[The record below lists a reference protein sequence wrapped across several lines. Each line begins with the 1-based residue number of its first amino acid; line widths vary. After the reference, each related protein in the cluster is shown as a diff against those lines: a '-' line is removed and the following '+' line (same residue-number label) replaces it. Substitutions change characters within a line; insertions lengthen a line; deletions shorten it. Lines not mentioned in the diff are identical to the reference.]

1 MDTKFSTGIHVLI
14 MISETNHELSSIDL
28 ANSVGTNPSYIR
40 KICSLLK
47 NAKLITRKDNKYG
60 YVLNKSKSEISLYD
74 IYLAVNKSSPVLF
87 EVHKNSNDKCI
98 VGKYIA
104 PTLDV
109 IFSSLTDEFILTL
122 KNKYLSDCIDEMER
136 IIKGNN

>member
-1 MDTKFSTGIHVLI
+1 MDTKFSTAIHILI
-14 MISETNHELSSIDL
+14 MISETKHDLSSNDL

-47 NAKLITRKDNKYG
+47 NAKLLLRKENKYG
-60 YVLNKSKSEISLYD
+60 YVLNKSKSEITLYD
-74 IYLAVNKSSPVLF
+74 IFLAVNGSSPELF

-104 PTLDV
+104 PTLDK
-109 IFSSLTDEFILTL
+109 IFSSLTNEFILTL
-122 KNKYLSDCIDEMER
+122 KNKTLSDCINEMER
-136 IIKGNN
+136 IIKGDN